1 MMRESERL
9 MHYDRE
15 RLLALVKQD
24 ALQFGDFTL
33 ASGKKSNF
41 YIDCRNVT
49 LSAEGAALIGA
60 GLFDL
65 FERESIDAV
74 GGLTMGAD
82 PVLSAVLTV
91 AGIRGRPLRGFIVRK
106 EGKQHGAGKLV
117 EGPIRSGDRVAVVED
132 VTTTGGS
139 ALQAVAA
146 VEAIGAKT
154 VCVATVLDRLAGAKE
169 AFAEKGIPFLSL
181 LTLSDLGISP

>member
-1 MMRESERL
+1 MRGAERL
-9 MHYDRE
+9 MEYDRD
-15 RLLALVKQD
+15 RLLALVKRD

-33 ASGKKSNF
+33 ASGKKSSF

-49 LSAEGAALIGA
+49 LSSEGASLIGS
-60 GLFDL
+60 GLLDL
-65 FERESIDAV
+65 FVKESIDAV

-82 PVLSAVLTV
+82 PVLSAVLTI
-91 AGIRGRPLRGFIVRK
+91 AGLRGRPLRGFIVRK
-106 EGKQHGAGKLV
+106 EAKQHGAGKLI

-169 AFAEKGIPFLSL
+169 AFAEKKIPFLSL
-181 LTLSDLGISP
+181 LTLIDLGISP

>member
-1 MMRESERL
+1 MK
-9 MHYDRE
+9 YDRE
-15 RLLALVKQD
+15 RLLELVKRD
-24 ALQFGDFTL
+24 ALQFGDFIL
-33 ASGKKSNF
+33 ASGKKSSF

-60 GLFDL
+60 GMLDL

-74 GGLTMGAD
+74 GGLTLGAD

-91 AGIRGRPLRGFIVRK
+91 AGVRGKQLRGFIVRK
-106 EGKQHGAGKLV
+106 EAKQHGAGKLV
-117 EGPIRSGDRVAVVED
+117 EGPIREGDRVAVVED

-146 VEAIGAKT
+146 VEAIGAKV
-154 VCVATVLDRLAGAKE
+154 VCVATVLDRLAGAE
-169 AFAEKGIPFLSL
+169 AAFKEKGVRFFSL
-181 LTLSDLGISP
+181 LTLSDLGINS

>member
-1 MMRESERL
+1 MREIERL
-9 MHYDRE
+9 MKYDRE
-15 RLLALVKQD
+15 RLLALVKRD

-60 GLFDL
+60 GLLDL
-65 FERESIDAV
+65 FEQQSIDAV

-91 AGIRGRPLRGFIVRK
+91 AGLRGRPLR
-106 EGKQHGAGKLV
+106 
-117 EGPIRSGDRVAVVED
+117 
-132 VTTTGGS
+132 
-139 ALQAVAA
+139 
-146 VEAIGAKT
+146 
-154 VCVATVLDRLAGAKE
+154 
-169 AFAEKGIPFLSL
+169 
-181 LTLSDLGISP
+181 